1 LVPDTHAGSPQVGF
15 TTKFKA
21 DAQAITRAH
30 RYECCFGTVELT
42 SGLGRIFAGGH
53 AIDFALISL
62 DPARFPE
69 GFKPSFNVRSYDP
82 PFDLVANR

>member
-1 LVPDTHAGSPQVGF
+1 VLTA
-15 TTKFKA
+15 TTA
-21 DAQAITRAH
+21 VLAPSNL
-30 RYECCFGTVELT
+30 LT

-69 GFKPSFNVRSYDP
+69 VFKPSFNVRSYDP